1 MKTLLY
7 MKVIV
12 FLFLF
17 IMLVSSISAIRI
29 TEVEL
34 NPTGT
39 DAGYEWVELY
49 NKEEAN
55 LNDYKLVNNDGD
67 ELILNRTFS
76 GYYIY
81 IFSKQWLDNSDEKIF
96 LYKNTELVD
105 ETDIFSDSKNNDMT
119 WQLCESWEFK
129 DLTKGENNG
138 CSQELEET
146 DEEPETEANSSNV
159 TETPSVPVIK
169 IEDSPKETELK
180 TIDLNPKVIK
190 SEENSQV
197 SGKRYAIYG
206 LFAFGVLL
214 GLLFLIKN
222 FIRKKYKNE
231 FK

>member
-1 MKTLLY
+1 

-49 NKEEAN
+49 SKEESN

-67 ELILNRTFS
+67 ELILNGTFS

-129 DLTKGENNG
+129 DSTKGENNG
-138 CSQELEET
+138 CSQELEENK
-146 DEEPETEANSSNV
+146 EPETNKTEINEEKKVSVPSDLQNSS
-159 TETPSVPVIK
+159 K
-169 IEDSPKETELK
+169 KETELK

-214 GLLFLIKN
+214 GLLFLIKK
-222 FIRKKYKNE
+222 FTRKRNKNE
-231 FK
+231 FE